1 MRQLH
6 DRLTPYVVCGPTD
19 FILHLLSK
27 MIEGIFVDT
36 DTIPDTRKVILK
48 VGDRG
53 TNLPNLHFSGFP
65 SMVLYYGFSNPAEI
79 FQNSYPI

>member
-53 TNLPNLHFSGFP
+53 TNLPGSRIFRRRKKKNLT
-65 SMVLYYGFSNPAEI
+65 
-79 FQNSYPI
+79 